1 MILQAT
7 VTKYIPTNAYIYAD
21 NETKHGFLIDP
32 GAQAGK
38 LLELIREKDLTIEA
52 ILLTHG
58 HFDHIGAVN
67 ELQAVLQ
74 IPVYMGE
81 KGMLYAENPVWNL
94 SSQTEDPIVLKDVTY
109 LADHAVIALKEK
121 PSFQLELL
129 DLPGHTADGVIYYT
143 KEDGAAFVGDSI
155 FQGSYGRTDMYGGDE
170 EALLR
175 GIRER
180 IHLAALGPLSADDT
194 GRRARA
200 QLVSG
205 ITSALTHI
213 LREGLGHPHA
223 SCTRT
228 GQRRASG

>member
-7 VTKYIPTNAYIYAD
+7 VTKYITTNAYIYAD

-38 LLELIREKDLTIEA
+38 LLELIHEKGLTIEA

-94 SSQTEDPIVLKDVTY
+94 SSQTEDP
-109 LADHAVIALKEK
+109 IALKEK

-180 IHLAALGPLSADDT
+180 ILTLPDDT
-194 GRRARA
+194 LLLSGHSAPTTPAEERGR
-200 QLVSG
+200 S
-205 ITSALTHI
+205 
-213 LREGLGHPHA
+213 
-223 SCTRT
+223 
-228 GQRRASG
+228 

>member
-38 LLELIREKDLTIEA
+38 LLELIREKGLTIEA

-58 HFDHIGAVN
+58 HFDHIGAVS
-67 ELQAVLQ
+67 ELQETLK
-74 IPVYMGE
+74 IPVYMGQ
-81 KGMLYAENPVWNL
+81 KGRLYAENPVWNL
-94 SSQTEDPIVLKDVTY
+94 SAQTDEPIVLSDVTY
-109 LADHAVIALKEK
+109 LEDHAIIALKEK
-121 PSFQLELL
+121 PAFQLELL
-129 DLPGHTADGVIYYT
+129 ELPGHTADGVIYYT
-143 KEDGAAFVGDSI
+143 KADEAAFVGDSI

-180 IHLAALGPLSADDT
+180 ILTEGEQD
-194 GRRARA
+194 AR
-200 QLVSG
+200 
-205 ITSALTHI
+205 T
-213 LREGLGHPHA
+213 
-223 SCTRT
+223 
-228 GQRRASG
+228 

>member
-67 ELQAVLQ
+67 ELQEVLQ

-81 KGMLYAENPVWNL
+81 KGMLYAKNPVWNL
-94 SSQTEDPIVLKDVTY
+94 SSHTEDPIVLKDVTY

-121 PSFQLELL
+121 PSFQMELL

-155 FQGSYGRTDMYGGDE
+155 FQGSYAPTCT
-170 EALLR
+170 
-175 GIRER
+175 
-180 IHLAALGPLSADDT
+180 AAMKRHCCAASA
-194 GRRARA
+194 
-200 QLVSG
+200 
-205 ITSALTHI
+205 SA
-213 LREGLGHPHA
+213 
-223 SCTRT
+223 S
-228 GQRRASG
+228 